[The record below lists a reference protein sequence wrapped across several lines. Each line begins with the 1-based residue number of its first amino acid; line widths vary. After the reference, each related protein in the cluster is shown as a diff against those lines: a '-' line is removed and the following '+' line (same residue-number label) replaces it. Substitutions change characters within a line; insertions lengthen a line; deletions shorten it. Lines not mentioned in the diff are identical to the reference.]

1 MNNQIQLNVTLTLIN
16 YINKKYNIKWLT
28 TRVYIHVQTGRSQ
41 YVVYEGVKSDIYNV
55 TCGVPQGSILGP
67 LLFIPNMNDICN
79 VSELLLTILYADDIS
94 VFLSGKDLAK
104 LITLI
109 NAELKSLS
117 VWFRSN
123 KLTVNTKFFFY
134 DFPSI

>member
-1 MNNQIQLNVTLTLIN
+1 M
-16 YINKKYNIKWLT
+16 
-28 TRVYIHVQTGRSQ
+28 YIHVQTGRSQ
-41 YVVYEGVKSDIYNV
+41 CVVYEGVKSDIYNV
-55 TCGVPQGSILGP
+55 TCGVLQGSILDP
-67 LLFIPNMNDICN
+67 LLFILNMNDICN

-94 VFLSGKDLAK
+94 VFVSGKDLAK

-123 KLTVNTKFFFY
+123 KLTANTNFFFMIFHRSRIKY
-134 DFPSI
+134 QLL